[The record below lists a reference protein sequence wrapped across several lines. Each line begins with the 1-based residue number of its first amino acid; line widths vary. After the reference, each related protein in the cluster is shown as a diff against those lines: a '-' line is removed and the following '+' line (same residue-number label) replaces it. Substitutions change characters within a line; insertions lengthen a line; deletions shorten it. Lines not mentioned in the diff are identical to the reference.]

1 MDILLSFI
9 ENFKDMFVSMAFYI
23 MLGLLFVGI
32 LNTYIKKESVLK
44 HLGKE
49 NISSVVKASVVGV
62 PLPRCS
68 CGVVPTAV
76 ELKKDG
82 ASNGAV
88 VSFLVSTPQTGVDS
102 ILATYS
108 LMGIVMAI
116 YRPIAAFFSGIIS
129 GGIVDIF
136 AKKEKINTEIETHCS
151 CGCGHEEEHSSC
163 DCGCGHEEE
172 HSSCDCGCGHE
183 EEHSSCDCG
192 CGHEEEHSS
201 CDCGCESAIPT
212 TKLGKFKRVF
222 TYAYGSFLDEIA
234 GHFMLGMLIAT
245 IISTFV
251 PTDFFVSLGLD
262 SGVLAMIAMIIIG
275 LPMYIC
281 STASIPIAISL
292 VGKGLSFG
300 ASFVFLFTGPVTN
313 IASILVLSKA
323 LGKKIT
329 TLYIV
334 SVSACSVAFGLL
346 LDFLIEKFDW
356 QLLFTAASDSHSEH
370 ANIFSYIVAVVF
382 LALIIKSFVVMIKSK
397 IN

>member
-1 MDILLSFI
+1 MEIIITFI
-9 ENFKDMFVSMAFYI
+9 ENFKDMFISMAFYI

-32 LNTYIKKESVLK
+32 LNTYIKKESILK
-44 HLGKE
+44 HLGRE
-49 NISSVVKASVVGV
+49 SFASVIKASAFGV
-62 PLPRCS
+62 PLPLCS

-108 LMGIVMAI
+108 MMGVVMAI
-116 YRPIAAFFSGIIS
+116 YRPIAAFFSGIIT

-136 AKKEKINTEIETHCS
+136 AKKDKFNSDIQTSCSCCSCESEHSSCGCEMEHSS
-151 CGCGHEEEHSSC
+151 CGCG
-163 DCGCGHEEE
+163 CGCKSEV
-172 HSSCDCGCGHE
+172 
-183 EEHSSCDCG
+183 
-192 CGHEEEHSS
+192 
-201 CDCGCESAIPT
+201 PT
-212 TKLGKFKRVF
+212 TQLAKFKRVF

-245 IISTFV
+245 VISTFV

-262 SGVLAMIAMIIIG
+262 SGVLAMIAMIIVG

-281 STASIPIAISL
+281 STSSIPIAISL

-300 ASFVFLFTGPVTN
+300 ASFAFLFTGPVTN
-313 IASILVLSKA
+313 VASILVLSKV

-329 TLYIV
+329 TLYIASV
-334 SVSACSVAFGLL
+334 SVCSIAFGLL
-346 LDFLIEKFDW
+346 LDFLIEKLDW
-356 QLLFTAASDSHSEH
+356 AVLFTSASSTHSEE
-370 ANIFSYIVAVVF
+370 ANIISYIVAIIF
-382 LALIIKSFVVMIKSK
+382 LALIIRSFILMIKNK
-397 IN
+397 IK

>member
-1 MDILLSFI
+1 MDIVIAFL
-9 ENFKDMFVSMAFYI
+9 ENFMNMFIDMSFYI

-49 NISSVVKASVVGV
+49 NFSSVVKASAVGV
-62 PLPRCS
+62 PLPLCS

-129 GGIVDIF
+129 GGVVDIF
-136 AKKEKINTEIETHCS
+136 AKKEQVKAEIEHHC
-151 CGCGHEEEHSSC
+151 CGCESEHSSC
-163 DCGCGHEEE
+163 SHESEATHCHCG
-172 HSSCDCGCGHE
+172 
-183 EEHSSCDCG
+183 
-192 CGHEEEHSS
+192 
-201 CDCGCESAIPT
+201 CGCESETPT
-212 TKLGKFKRVF
+212 TKLGKLKRVF

-234 GHFMLGMLIAT
+234 GHFMLGLLLAT
-245 IISTFV
+245 IISTFI
-251 PTDFFVSLGLD
+251 PTDFFVNLGLD
-262 SGVLAMIAMIIIG
+262 SGILSMLLMIIIG
-275 LPMYIC
+275 IPMYIC

-292 VGKGLSFG
+292 VGKGLSYG
-300 ASFVFLFTGPVTN
+300 ASFAFLFTGPVTN

-329 TLYIV
+329 SLYIA
-334 SVSACSVAFGLL
+334 SVSLCSVFFGLL
-346 LDFLIEKFDW
+346 LDFLISKFD
-356 QLLFTAASDSHSEH
+356 LTLFINTSVNSHSEE
-370 ANIFSYIVAVVF
+370 ANIFNYIIAGIF
-382 LALIIKSFVVMIKSK
+382 LILIIKSFIKNLK
-397 IN
+397 LTNAY

>member
-1 MDILLSFI
+1 MEIVITFI
-9 ENFKDMFVSMAFYI
+9 ENFKEMFVSMAFYI

-49 NISSVVKASVVGV
+49 KFSSVVKASVVGV
-62 PLPRCS
+62 PLPLCS

-108 LMGIVMAI
+108 MMGVVMAI
-116 YRPIAAFFSGIIS
+116 YRPIAAFFSGIIT

-136 AKKEKINTEIETHCS
+136 AKKDKINSNTQSSCCCCS
-151 CGCGHEEEHSSC
+151 CDEEHSTCGCEEVHTSCSCESEHSNCGCEEVHTSCSCESKHSTCGCG
-163 DCGCGHEEE
+163 
-172 HSSCDCGCGHE
+172 
-183 EEHSSCDCG
+183 
-192 CGHEEEHSS
+192 
-201 CDCGCESAIPT
+201 CGCESATPT

-222 TYAYGSFLDEIA
+222 TYAYGGFLDEIA

-245 IISTFV
+245 VISTFV

-281 STASIPIAISL
+281 STASIPIAITL
-292 VGKGLSFG
+292 AGKGLSFG
-300 ASFVFLFTGPVTN
+300 ASFAFLFTGPVTN

-323 LGKKIT
+323 LGEKIT
-329 TLYIV
+329 TLYIASV
-334 SVSACSVAFGLL
+334 SVCSVVFGLL
-346 LDFLIEKFDW
+346 LDFLIEKFD
-356 QLLFTAASDSHSEH
+356 LAVLFTSASSTHSEE
-370 ANIFSYIVAVVF
+370 ANIISYIVAVIF
-382 LALIIKSFVVMIKSK
+382 LALIIKSFIVMIKNK
-397 IN
+397 IK

>member
-1 MDILLSFI
+1 MDIIMNFI
-9 ENFKDMFVSMAFYI
+9 NNFKDMFVEMAFYI

-32 LNTYIKKESVLK
+32 LNTYVKKKSVLK

-49 NISSVVKASVVGV
+49 NFSSVVKASAVGV
-62 PLPRCS
+62 PLPLCS

-108 LMGIVMAI
+108 MMGIVMAI
-116 YRPIAAFFSGIIS
+116 YRPIAAFFAGIIS

-136 AKKEKINTEIETHCS
+136 AKNAKIITNIESKCSCCHEHEEDTSHCSCCHEEKEEPEHCCCCHEHEEEHEHCS
-151 CGCGHEEEHSSC
+151 CGCEHEEETTHC
-163 DCGCGHEEE
+163 GCGCGCGHEQ
-172 HSSCDCGCGHE
+172 
-183 EEHSSCDCG
+183 
-192 CGHEEEHSS
+192 
-201 CDCGCESAIPT
+201 IPT
-212 TKLGKFKRVF
+212 SGLAKLKRVF
-222 TYAYGSFLDEIA
+222 TYAFGGFLDEIA

-251 PTDFFVSLGLD
+251 PTDFFVNLGIHN
-262 SGVLAMIAMIIIG
+262 GVLAMIAMIIIG

-292 VGKGLSFG
+292 VGRGLSFG
-300 ASFVFLFTGPVTN
+300 ASFAFLFAGPVTN
-313 IASILVLSKA
+313 VASILVLSKA

-329 TLYIV
+329 SLYI
-334 SVSACSVAFGLL
+334 ACVALCSIGFGLL
-346 LDFLIEKFDW
+346 LDFLIDKFDLN
-356 QLLFTAASDSHSEH
+356 LLLNSHSHGEETS
-370 ANIFSYIVAVVF
+370 ILSYIVAIIF
-382 LALIIKSFVVMIKSK
+382 LALIIKSFIKK
-397 IN
+397 YLFKK